1 MTEQQLVMP
10 SPELVEQ
17 LRSEAP
23 HGIRDMGA
31 TRERYLIHAA
41 YRAGADQ
48 GLEVCCEWLDKGPYG
63 FSIVASAPELTR
75 SLRAALRSKPPSL
88 ADQGLIELSNLV
100 NDLRLH
106 GLGYSSGTIRAA
118 LERLKELEEKANG

>member
-63 FSIVASAPELTR
+63 FSIVAPGLTR
-75 SLRAALRSKPPSL
+75 SLRAALRPEPKGL
-88 ADQGLIELSNLV
+88 KEQG
-100 NDLRLH
+100 RK
-106 GLGYSSGTIRAA
+106 A
-118 LERLKELEEKANG
+118 LERISNSVVMATGGAELDVLKTIVESLPDQSP

>member
-1 MTEQQLVMP
+1 MAEQRLVMP

-23 HGIRDMGA
+23 HGIRDMGV

-63 FSIVASAPELTR
+63 FSIVAPGLTR
-75 SLRAALRSKPPSL
+75 SL
-88 ADQGLIELSNLV
+88 
-100 NDLRLH
+100 
-106 GLGYSSGTIRAA
+106 RAA
-118 LERLKELEEKANG
+118 LERLKELEEANG